1 MKASSKDIYQR
12 GSDRLNTYKEVIVR
26 TKDLPLRC
34 PMSDDAVW
42 CSHPRV
48 SLAIESMEHQ
58 EISCPY
64 CGTKYRLED

>member
-1 MKASSKDIYQR
+1 MKESSKDIHQR
-12 GSDRLNTYKEVIVR
+12 GADRLNTYKEVIVR

-34 PMSDDAVW
+34 PMSDDSVW

-48 SLAIESMEHQ
+48 SLAIELTEHK